1 MAVVLML
8 LTIFIQG
15 VLFFLLWK
23 SVSIAKP
30 RVKRRMGIFL
40 YIYTLTCI
48 CLDVF
53 LLVSK
58 IVGVTESAIQM
69 IDKISS
75 VLIVISLV
83 LIIPCV
89 ILILFLIGYH
99 MKGSTTAV
107 RMLLSKDWFLDISM
121 VIPMIA
127 LINGIISMGLSIGTK
142 IL

>member
-8 LTIFIQG
+8 LTVFIQG

>member
-1 MAVVLML
+1 ML
-8 LTIFIQG
+8 LTVFIQG

-99 MKGSTTAV
+99 MKGSTAAV

>member
-1 MAVVLML
+1 ML

-30 RVKRRMGIFL
+30 RVKRRMSIFL

>member
-1 MAVVLML
+1 ML
-8 LTIFIQG
+8 LTVFIQG

>member
-1 MAVVLML
+1 ML

>member
-8 LTIFIQG
+8 LTVFIQG

-23 SVSIAKP
+23 SASIAKP
-30 RVKRRMGIFL
+30 RVKRRMEIFL